1 MGGFKAERV
10 NGVGASL
17 ENGIVGLLVSFDVV
31 NTGFGSVAG
40 GCEDFFG
47 VGLFFWEVGLGFKL
61 S

>member
-1 MGGFKAERV
+1 MLEKAIGVGVLMLKAERV

-40 GCEDFFG
+40 GCGDFLG
-47 VGLFFWEVGLGFKL
+47 V
-61 S
+61 